1 MSIVFH
7 CVFPLN
13 ILAAFEPF
21 YQLHL
26 QRLKFAS
33 MRPRTITPFALGVRR
48 AWPYFN

>member
-33 MRPRTITPFALGVRR
+33 MRPRTKNQDPRPNKLSH
-48 AWPYFN
+48 